1 MKEKPSQIEKI
12 KAILEVMHELP
23 IDEEA
28 EQRVSEFLAEQVI
41 KSCDS
46 PEEDR
51 AWEYL
56 EHVYNRKQA
65 TCLAM
70 QFTGENLEEILA
82 FMTEHTEGDWNVE
95 SPDGEQEMYTIVE
108 NPLWAKSRV
117 LFKGNWVVIHS
128 QSKIQMMNNENFL
141 KEWE

>member
-1 MKEKPSQIEKI
+1 MKKPTQFEKI

-23 IDEEA
+23 VDEEA

-41 KSCDS
+41 ASCDS

-51 AWEYL
+51 AWEHL
-56 EHVYNRKQA
+56 EHVYNRKQT

-70 QFTGENLEEILA
+70 QFTGDNIEEILA
-82 FMTEHTEGDWNVE
+82 FMTEHTDGDWNVQ
-95 SPDGEQEMYTIVE
+95 SPDGEQVMYTIVE
-108 NPLWAKSRV
+108 NPLWDKFK
-117 LFKGNWVVIHS
+117 LLIKGNWVVIHS
-128 QSKIQMMNNENFL
+128 ESKIQMMENQNFL